1 MKKYL
6 LILAAILLLWGCIA
20 EDRTECTNPRGV
32 FVSLTVRPERMSSVT
47 RSADETAIRDLN
59 LYLYDDNGNVVLH
72 RYQTSATLR
81 FECLPGDYRMC
92 IAANL
97 GRDLGDNLLWEDFTV
112 THADKYDVLPMAY
125 EGDITIIPSADGML
139 TLPAVEVQRCVSK
152 ISYNITVTP
161 AVADI
166 ELRSVQLFSV
176 PRFVSVFDMAAAP
189 SDDPDDYTD
198 CPEVELS
205 GQQAAG
211 DCYLLPNMQGMVAA
225 ITDQRQKNPENAPA
239 NASYLLIRAVR
250 GSKILAYYIYLGG
263 NNTSDF
269 NVRANAHYRLNIS
282 ILGDSEV
289 DTRISSYAVNV
300 HDTYEENAAGGYCTY
315 NPFQMLAVEID
326 GNPAPLTLRGRI
338 GVAQG
343 NAGAFCLNGSPVGE
357 GRDLMLPEQPGPN
370 IFGVNYAP
378 GIYTTVNSQVVYT
391 VTVEDDAGFAQSF
404 DIGHRFAN
412 RLDVYIHSATA
423 ENGNGTV
430 TVAGALYDAEPSFLT
445 HDRVVLCHEKGC
457 TLTAVPEAGYRFE
470 GWYSAADYKTRL
482 STSASYAYIPTSPE
496 AAIFPKFTVNTR
508 PLDDG
513 GTANCYIAPEL
524 NTSYSFDA
532 TTMGNG
538 RATTNIVPKRLAGA
552 EAKVLWETGTIRGA
566 IVESA
571 ELTGDGRIVFRTGM
585 TCGNAVIGLL
595 DSRGVCIWSWHI
607 WSVDYEIEA
616 TAQTYASGA
625 VFMDRNLGALA
636 TDCTQAAAK
645 GLYYQ
650 WGRKD
655 PFIGP
660 NTYQGSEGS
669 GASMYSGSGS
679 RVYLKMSESSAETGT
694 MEYAIRNP
702 LVFITGVADTDN
714 DWLWSGRSDQL
725 WSADDNVADKSVN
738 DPCPYGWR
746 VAPSG
751 AFDNLAI
758 VGTPAV
764 GDEAKYGWTLTD
776 GNAESFFI
784 GAGRRRYD
792 NGKILNIYNPLPK
805 VRSDAMEA
813 QPWEGL
819 YWTTAVSR
827 TQAAA
832 LHFWFEKLDT
842 SAGIEN
848 SVPYARANGLQ
859 VRCVKQQGR

>member
-1 MKKYL
+1 MKGFVRL
-6 LILAAILLLWGCIA
+6 MAVVVTAV
-20 EDRTECTNPRGV
+20 V
-32 FVSLTVRPERMSSVT
+32 FVVACSKDKDSGKITLDSPAVFFAQAGGSATVGFTAQNIKTLSATSKPTGWDEAVVDLAGAMISVKAPSSEDIESGDAVKT
-47 RSADETAIRDLN
+47 GSFSFTGYTPGGTL
-59 LYLYDDNGNVVLH
+59 V
-72 RYQTSATLR
+72 SATLFAGIVTTKDISAEVANSYIVTEPETNYLIDATR
-81 FECLPGDYRMC
+81 KGDGSQLATSYVDVVWQTASGFVQYADFEDGKASFY
-92 IAANL
+92 I
-97 GRDLGDNLLWEDFTV
+97 G
-112 THADKYDVLPMAY
+112 AD
-125 EGDITIIPSADGML
+125 
-139 TLPAVEVQRCVSK
+139 
-152 ISYNITVTP
+152 
-161 AVADI
+161 
-166 ELRSVQLFSV
+166 
-176 PRFVSVFDMAAAP
+176 
-189 SDDPDDYTD
+189 SDDAT
-198 CPEVELS
+198 
-205 GQQAAG
+205 
-211 DCYLLPNMQGMVAA
+211 
-225 ITDQRQKNPENAPA
+225 
-239 NASYLLIRAVR
+239 
-250 GSKILAYYIYLGG
+250 KIK
-263 NNTSDF
+263 
-269 NVRANAHYRLNIS
+269 
-282 ILGDSEV
+282 
-289 DTRISSYAVNV
+289 
-300 HDTYEENAAGGYCTY
+300 
-315 NPFQMLAVEID
+315 Q
-326 GNPAPLTLRGRI
+326 
-338 GVAQG
+338 
-343 NAGAFCLNGSPVGE
+343 
-357 GRDLMLPEQPGPN
+357 
-370 IFGVNYAP
+370 
-378 GIYTTVNSQVVYT
+378 
-391 VTVEDDAGFAQSF
+391 
-404 DIGHRFAN
+404 
-412 RLDVYIHSATA
+412 
-423 ENGNGTV
+423 
-430 TVAGALYDAEPSFLT
+430 
-445 HDRVVLCHEKGC
+445 
-457 TLTAVPEAGYRFE
+457 
-470 GWYSAADYKTRL
+470 
-482 STSASYAYIPTSPE
+482 
-496 AAIFPKFTVNTR
+496 
-508 PLDDG
+508 
-513 GTANCYIAPEL
+513 
-524 NTSYSFDA
+524 
-532 TTMGNG
+532 
-538 RATTNIVPKRLAGA
+538 
-552 EAKVLWETGTIRGA
+552 
-566 IVESA
+566 
-571 ELTGDGRIVFRTGM
+571 
-585 TCGNAVIGLL
+585 GNAVIGAYDADGEL
-595 DSRGVCIWSWHI
+595 IWSWHI
-607 WSVDYEIEA
+607 WATDYDPDAEGGTVDFNGY
-616 TAQTYASGA
+616 TL
-625 VFMDRNLGALA
+625 MNRNLGALA
-636 TDCTQAAAK
+636 NDNSTTDKILASY